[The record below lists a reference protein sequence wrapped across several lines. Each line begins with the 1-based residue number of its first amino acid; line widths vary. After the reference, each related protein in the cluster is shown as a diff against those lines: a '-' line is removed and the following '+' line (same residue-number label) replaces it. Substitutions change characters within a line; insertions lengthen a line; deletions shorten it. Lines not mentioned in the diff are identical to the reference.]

1 MDHNHLPPRPRP
13 DPRIVLYPQFIY
25 MAGVLFLIGAMICLN
40 MTTGCDRIP
49 PYENRPKK
57 NGCNQLQP
65 LPPDQQPSTT
75 SHTSTCPSPYPSTW
89 VVNLAP
95 RRGISHYY
103 TFETAQSRPRPTP
116 QNDEKNTGGPGLQ
129 QISGRC
135 WGDLATAINC
145 IGCGGCRGARFE
157 GLGRVEA
164 WWVWG
169 DLGVWGAS
177 GGDELQVREP

>member
-1 MDHNHLPPRPRP
+1 MEQVHRDGATK
-13 DPRIVLYPQFIY
+13 DPMGLIIPIGILL
-25 MAGVLFLIGAMICLN
+25 AGALALILSLLVIDCAEKNI
-40 MTTGCDRIP
+40 TTSTVSSIEP
-49 PYENRPKK
+49 
-57 NGCNQLQP
+57 CNQLQP

-145 IGCGGCRGARFE
+145 IGYGGCRGARFE